1 MRKQIALILA
11 VAVMLCMPVRAA
23 AESTT
28 ITTVVPEP
36 AYQLTIPADIQMEYR
51 AGSCTI
57 GVPSIAQSSGFGE
70 KAYLTVAVSHSGAFS
85 SQTTSTTIPF
95 AFYAKTDGGLCEWA
109 SGDRLIYSRMDDG
122 SVTPSLILN
131 KTELSFDCEILK
143 IDDSEFSVHQ
153 FFTDRINRE

>member
-57 GVPSIAQSSGFGE
+57 GVPSLLSPPVSE
-70 KAYLTVAVSHSGAFS
+70 KKP
-85 SQTTSTTIPF
+85 I
-95 AFYAKTDGGLCEWA
+95 
-109 SGDRLIYSRMDDG
+109 
-122 SVTPSLILN
+122 
-131 KTELSFDCEILK
+131 
-143 IDDSEFSVHQ
+143 
-153 FFTDRINRE
+153 